1 MTSDRGYRLDTTEEI
16 ISAEA
21 WAGEHWTGAVSK
33 LGGIVRL
40 SARGKCH
47 PGKLPCWQITIL
59 PTLRELAPLAGF
71 PYRGVTALRTLA
83 APPSLSDSSIVSGI
97 AASSLNL
104 LLTPLVQRLGT
115 VACTV
120 FVSKLRRI
128 LGRGGASC
136 EGTMRPSRR
145 AARQRV
151 QPFERIHHRSG
162 MARPTLV
169 GKQLQGTPAVL
180 HRVVPRNPAP
190 VLQAEGCAQ
199 ARPRVQ
205 DPIRSL

>member
-21 WAGEHWTGAVSK
+21 RAGEHWTGAVSK

-47 PGKLPCWQITIL
+47 PGKLPCRQITIL

-71 PYRGVTALRTLA
+71 LYRGVTALRTLTA
-83 APPSLSDSSIVSGI
+83 PPRSASPPSLSDSSIVSGI
-97 AASSLNL
+97 ATSSLNL

-145 AARQRV
+145 AARQCV

-162 MARPTLV
+162 IARPTLV
-169 GKQLQGTPAVL
+169 GKQPQGTPAVL

-190 VLQAEGCAQ
+190 VLQA
-199 ARPRVQ
+199 
-205 DPIRSL
+205 